1 MKFFIQKDY
10 TDVASLHD
18 DDLICFCIEVDKKTV
33 LQAIRNGATTLEM
46 IKKTTHACTGNECKA
61 KNPTGK
67 CCSPQIKKL
76 IEIYKG

>member
-1 MKFFIQKDY
+1 MKFFTPKNY
-10 TDVASLHD
+10 SDVKTLD
-18 DDLICFCIEVDKKTV
+18 DDDFICFCIEVDKKTIV
-33 LQAIRNGATTLEM
+33 QAIQEGASTLKEIKETT
-46 IKKTTHACTGNECKA
+46 KACTGNECKT

>member
-10 TDVASLHD
+10 TDVASLD
-18 DDLICFCIEVDKKTV
+18 DNDLICFCKEVDKKTIV
-33 LQAIRNGATTLEM
+33 NAIKNGATTLKE
-46 IKKTTHACTGNECKA
+46 IKETTAACTGNECKT

-76 IEIYKG
+76 IKG